1 MRIVADFEL
10 NNKRRDEC
18 TMSKFEKLL
27 EPTKIGVMELR
38 NKIVMPPIGTNLN
51 AIDGSVTDYYINYH
65 AERAK
70 GGVGLQIM
78 GVVAIDPLAIPAPCV
93 PRIYHDK
100 FIVGLSRVTRAVH
113 EYGGKCAAQLHHA
126 GRQTYS
132 SLIGKQI
139 VAPSAIPCKLVG
151 EVPREL
157 TINEIEGLVEAFGEG
172 ALRAKMA
179 GFDAVEFHG
188 AHGYLIC
195 QFLSPYSNR
204 RTDKYGGDLEGRM
217 QFALEVVER
226 AKEKAGADFPMIF
239 RMSGD
244 EYVEGGLTLKE
255 TKKIAQRLEKAG
267 VDAIHVSAGNY
278 DSMLV
283 GKIIAPM
290 YLPKGGL
297 VHLAEAI
304 KKGVNVPVIA
314 VGSIDPKIAEEIIRE
329 GKADLVSMGRAL
341 IADPELPK
349 KLAEGRKED
358 ICRCIR
364 CNEGCIGRVLS
375 YQPISC
381 SINASVGREKEYE
394 IRPALKPNK
403 VVVAGGGPGGMETAR
418 VAALRGHEVTLFEK
432 EDELGGHMRESTV
445 PAFKQDIKPFREW
458 LSTQVKKLGV
468 KVELGKEVTP
478 KVIAEMRPDVVIVA
492 TGSTPL
498 IPKIP
503 GIEKPIVATATDVLL
518 GKAEVADEIVVAGG
532 GLVGCE
538 TSLFLA
544 EKGKRVTMVEMLP
557 DIAIDVE
564 MISKFTLMELLTEK
578 GVKWLTNTKIEEV
591 TDEGVVTIDRN
602 LRSQTI
608 KGDTVVLAMGFK
620 SNRGLYKALQ
630 GKVKELYSIGD
641 CVEPRKIIHAI
652 HEGSFI
658 ARQI

>member
-1 MRIVADFEL
+1 
-10 NNKRRDEC
+10 
-18 TMSKFEKLL
+18 MSEFEKLL

-38 NKIVMPPIGTNLN
+38 NKIVMPPMGTNLG
-51 AIDGSVTDYYINYH
+51 AVDGSVTDYYINYN

-132 SLIGKQI
+132 SLIGEQI

-157 TINEIEGLVEAFGEG
+157 TINEIEGLVEAFGDG

-195 QFLSPYSNR
+195 QFLSPYSNK
-204 RTDKYGGDLEGRM
+204 RTDKYGGDLDGRM
-217 QFALEVVER
+217 QFALEVVKR

-255 TKKIAQRLEKAG
+255 TKKIAQRLEKTG
-267 VDAIHVSAGNY
+267 LDAIHVSAGNY

-290 YLPKGGL
+290 YLPHGGL

-304 KKGVNVPVIA
+304 KKVVNVPVIA
-314 VGSIDPKIAEEIIRE
+314 VGSIDPKMAEGIIRE

-364 CNEGCIGRVLS
+364 CNEGCVGRVLS

-394 IRPALKPNK
+394 IRPALKPKK

-418 VAALRGHEVTLFEK
+418 VAALRGHEATLFEK
-432 EDELGGHMRESTV
+432 EGELGGHMRESTV

-468 KVELGKEVTP
+468 KVELGKEVTS
-478 KVIAEMRPDVVIVA
+478 KVIAEMRPDVVVVA

-498 IPKIP
+498 VPKIP

-518 GKAEVADEIVVAGG
+518 GKAEVADEVVVAGG

-544 EKGKRVTMVEMLP
+544 EKGKQVTMVEMLP

-564 MISKFTLMELLTEK
+564 MISKFTLIELLTEK

>member
-1 MRIVADFEL
+1 
-10 NNKRRDEC
+10 
-18 TMSKFEKLL
+18 MSKFEKLL
-27 EPTKIGVMELR
+27 EPTKIGLMELR
-38 NKIVMPPIGTNLN
+38 NRILMPPMGTNLN
-51 AIDGSVTDYYINYH
+51 AVDGSVTDYYINYH

-78 GVVAIDPLAIPAPCV
+78 GVVAIDPLGIPAPCV
-93 PRIYHDK
+93 PRIYHHK
-100 FIVGLSRVTRAVH
+100 FIVGLSRLTRAIH

-132 SLIGKQI
+132 SLIGEQI
-139 VAPSAIPCKLVG
+139 VAPSAIPCKLIG

-172 ALRAKMA
+172 ALRAKLA

-195 QFLSPYSNR
+195 QFLSPYSNK
-204 RTDKYGGDLEGRM
+204 RTDKYGVDPEGRM
-217 QFALEVVER
+217 QFALEIVKR

-244 EYVEGGLTLKE
+244 EFVEGGLTLEE
-255 TKKIAQRLEKAG
+255 TEKIAQRLEKAG
-267 VDAIHVSAGNY
+267 VDALHISAGNY
-278 DSMLV
+278 DSMLG

-297 VHLAEAI
+297 VHIAKAI
-304 KKGVNVPVIA
+304 KKVVNVPVIA
-314 VGSIDPKIAEEIIRE
+314 VGSITPEMAEDIIRE
-329 GKADLVSMGRAL
+329 GKADIVSMGRAL

-349 KLAEGRKED
+349 KLAEGRLED
-358 ICRCIR
+358 INRCIR

-375 YQPISC
+375 YQPMTC

-394 IRPALKPNK
+394 IRPASKPKK
-403 VVVAGGGPGGMETAR
+403 VVIAGGGAAGMEAAR
-418 VAALRGHEVTLFEK
+418 MAALRGHEVTLFEK
-432 EDELGGHMRESTV
+432 EDEFGGHMREASV
-445 PAFKQDIKPFREW
+445 PAFKEDIKPLIEW
-458 LSTQVKKLGV
+458 LSTQVKKLRV
-468 KVELGKEVTP
+468 KVELGKEATP
-478 KVIAEMRPDVVIVA
+478 EIIAEMKPDVVIVA

-503 GIEKPIVATATDVLL
+503 GIEKRVVAIATDVLL
-518 GKAEVADEIVVAGG
+518 AKAEVGDKVVVAGG

-544 EKGKRVTMVEMLP
+544 KKGKQVTIVEMLP

-564 MISKFTLMELLTEK
+564 MISKFTLMGLLAEK
-578 GVKWLTNTKIEEV
+578 GVKWVTNTKIEEI
-591 TDEGVVTIDRN
+591 TDEGVITFDKS
-602 LRSQTI
+602 LRRQTI
-608 KGDTVVLAMGFK
+608 KADTVVLAMGFK
-620 SNRGLYKALQ
+620 SNKKLHKALE
-630 GKVKELYSIGD
+630 GKVPELYAIGD